1 MNFSLSANM
10 QIVQKSLAPVLT
22 NRPSLRVATKQLPYS
37 REKKRSTTSKKR
49 ILNYPE
55 VLMPPQQSGYIKA
68 GGHDFL

>member
-1 MNFSLSANM
+1 VNGML
-10 QIVQKSLAPVLT
+10 IVQKSQAPALT
-22 NRPSLRVATKQLPYS
+22 GRPSLRVATKQLSYS
-37 REKKRSTTSKKR
+37 REKKRSPKSKKR